1 MVVIKVVFSHA
12 PIAVSCF
19 EKRIYHL
26 VSIFWDC
33 RLEGVWQ
40 PVAQRANLK
49 VSQNVGFY
57 ATIRLALSYP
67 EYGSAESSVLNHRRL
82 APNNFWD
89 YHAISV
95 ADMLKKGNFFD
106 KTRLLVRRSKYLGA
120 NYVSVRDALEKIA
133 VSDNSLDTGV
143 VTGGGL

>member
-19 EKRIYHL
+19 GKRIYHL

-49 VSQNVGFY
+49 VSQNVVFY
-57 ATIRLALSYP
+57 ATIRLASVIAPLWQSQSRLVSY
-67 EYGSAESSVLNHRRL
+67 HRRL
-82 APNNFWD
+82 TPNNFWD

-133 VSDNSLDTGV
+133 VSDNPHTI
-143 VTGGGL
+143 

>member
-19 EKRIYHL
+19 EKRIYHRIVYFGIVDWKESGNPL
-26 VSIFWDC
+26 
-33 RLEGVWQ
+33 L
-40 PVAQRANLK
+40 QRANLK

-57 ATIRLALSYP
+57 ATIRFASVIAPLWQSQSRLVSY
-67 EYGSAESSVLNHRRL
+67 HRRL
-82 APNNFWD
+82 TPNNFWD

-133 VSDNSLDTGV
+133 VSDNPHTI
-143 VTGGGL
+143 